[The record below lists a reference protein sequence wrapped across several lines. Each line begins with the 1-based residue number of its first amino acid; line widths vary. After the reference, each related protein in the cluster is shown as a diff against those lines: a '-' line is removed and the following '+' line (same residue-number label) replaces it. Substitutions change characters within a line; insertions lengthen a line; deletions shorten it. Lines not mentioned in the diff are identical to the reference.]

1 MATGH
6 EDLDPIA
13 VVQAFYPVV
22 EQLARERGRDP
33 DAPRHLQKVTRT
45 H

>member
-1 MATGH
+1 VPTGH

-13 VVQAFYPVV
+13 AIQSFLLMV

-33 DAPRHLQKVTRT
+33 DTPRHLAKVTRT
-45 H
+45 R